1 MTIAY
6 GARQPCDEHAAGRRD
21 APIPCP
27 ERDKPWVLA
36 TAILGSS
43 LAFLEGSVVNLALP
57 AIQSDFETT
66 STELQWVINAYL
78 LVLGSFMLIGGS
90 LGDRYGLRRVFLV
103 GTAVFGAGALAA
115 ALAPSM
121 SLLIAARILQGIGG
135 ALLVP
140 SSLALVGSHFPK
152 EERGRAIGTWA
163 GASALTTAA
172 GPVLGGWLVDRWG
185 WPSVFFLVVPV
196 AILTIIV
203 CRWRVPVSPVKR
215 GNRLD
220 YAGGLLL
227 VASLALLIYAL
238 VSSQSLLLKVA
249 AVVLSLVLGAAFL
262 LHEKRFKPP
271 MLPLRLFSSG
281 AFSGANLMTL
291 LLYSALTGALYF
303 LPFNLIQVQ
312 GYSAA
317 QAGAAF
323 LPFTLILGFG
333 STLAGDMIRK
343 FDPRM
348 ILTVGPVVAAA
359 GFITLAI
366 PGENASY
373 VSGFLPGILIIGVG
387 MTLSV
392 APLTTVVMGSVSNSE
407 AGIASG
413 VNNTAARIAGVLAVA
428 VLTAVAVW
436 QFTDAIELRLQDR
449 HVPREL
455 TDLLTSRA
463 SELADLKAPEGT
475 SERLAA
481 TASDAVAF
489 AYVRTF
495 RLLVVICGLL
505 AAVSGAIAWFSL
517 AQYDRKD
524 E

>member
-1 MTIAY
+1 
-6 GARQPCDEHAAGRRD
+6 
-21 APIPCP
+21 
-27 ERDKPWVLA
+27 
-36 TAILGSS
+36 
-43 LAFLEGSVVNLALP
+43 
-57 AIQSDFETT
+57 
-66 STELQWVINAYL
+66 
-78 LVLGSFMLIGGS
+78 
-90 LGDRYGLRRVFLV
+90 
-103 GTAVFGAGALAA
+103 
-115 ALAPSM
+115 
-121 SLLIAARILQGIGG
+121 
-135 ALLVP
+135 
-140 SSLALVGSHFPK
+140 
-152 EERGRAIGTWA
+152 
-163 GASALTTAA
+163 
-172 GPVLGGWLVDRWG
+172 
-185 WPSVFFLVVPV
+185 
-196 AILTIIV
+196 
-203 CRWRVPVSPVKR
+203 VPVSPVKR

>member
-6 GARQPCDEHAAGRRD
+6 SARQPCDEYAAGRGE

-43 LAFLEGSVVNLALP
+43 LAFIEGSVVNLALP
-57 AIQSDFETT
+57 ALQSDFETT
-66 STELQWVINAYL
+66 STELQWVMNAYL

-103 GTAVFGAGALAA
+103 GTAIFGASALAA

-121 SLLIAARILQGIGG
+121 SLLIAARVLQGLGG

-140 SSLALVGSHFPK
+140 SSLALVGSHFPE

-172 GPVLGGWLVDRWG
+172 GPVLGGWLVDHWG
-185 WPSVFFLVVPV
+185 WPSVFFLVVPF
-196 AILTIIV
+196 AALTIIV

-215 GNRLD
+215 GDQLD
-220 YAGGLLL
+220 YAGALLL

-238 VSSQSLLLKVA
+238 VSSQSLPVRIA
-249 AVVLSLVLGAAFL
+249 AVMFFLVLGAAFL
-262 LHEKRFKPP
+262 LHEKRFKTP
-271 MLPLRLFSSG
+271 MLPLRLFSSS

-291 LLYSALTGALYF
+291 LLYCALTGALYF

-333 STLAGDMIRK
+333 STFAGDMIRK
-343 FDPRM
+343 FEPRM
-348 ILTVGPVVAAA
+348 ILTVGPVVTAA
-359 GFITLAI
+359 GFVALAI
-366 PGENASY
+366 PGANASY
-373 VSGFLPGILIIGVG
+373 ISGFLPGILIIGVG

-392 APLTTVVMGSVSNSE
+392 APLTTVVMSSVSGSE
-407 AGIASG
+407 TGVASG

-436 QFTDAIELRLQDR
+436 QFTGAVDLQLEAQN
-449 HVPREL
+449 VPREL
-455 TDLLTSRA
+455 SDVLTSNA
-463 SELADLKAPEGT
+463 SALAELKAPEGT
-475 SERLAA
+475 PERLAA
-481 TASDAVAF
+481 TVSDAVAF

-517 AQYDRKD
+517 ARVRQ
-524 E
+524 